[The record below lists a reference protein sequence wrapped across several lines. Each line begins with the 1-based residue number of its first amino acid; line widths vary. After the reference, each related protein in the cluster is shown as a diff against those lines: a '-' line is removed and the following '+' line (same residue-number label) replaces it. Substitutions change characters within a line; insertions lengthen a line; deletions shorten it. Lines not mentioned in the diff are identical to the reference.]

1 MTTDMK
7 DTPIIDRKAIDRLKR
22 LKRRRDFLQS
32 RVDDGDANGR
42 ELSFDKGELS
52 ALVWAV
58 EVIETTQALIKRETD
73 KAKEITGETSDGYH
87 TFNELYEYRLAY
99 NAALFNEWAL
109 QGKYEVHKSKKHSD
123 GDPCFDGTYFIV
135 VAQLPTGQISNHY
148 KLKYWDEFNLPE
160 RAKAAEYDGH
170 TPKESLDRITQLKQ
184 QQGEGR

>member
-58 EVIETTQALIKRETD
+58 EVIETTQALIKRNLLTT
-73 KAKEITGETSDGYH
+73 KAKDGKWGKRLRKLPS
-87 TFNELYEYRLAY
+87 TNPDKGDSNE
-99 NAALFNEWAL
+99 
-109 QGKYEVHKSKKHSD
+109 
-123 GDPCFDGTYFIV
+123 
-135 VAQLPTGQISNHY
+135 
-148 KLKYWDEFNLPE
+148 
-160 RAKAAEYDGH
+160 
-170 TPKESLDRITQLKQ
+170 
-184 QQGEGR
+184 